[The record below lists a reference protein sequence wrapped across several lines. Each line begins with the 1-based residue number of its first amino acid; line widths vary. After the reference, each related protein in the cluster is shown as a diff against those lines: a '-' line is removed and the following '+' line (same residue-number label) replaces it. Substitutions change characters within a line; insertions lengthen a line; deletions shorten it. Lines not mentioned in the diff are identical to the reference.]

1 MKGTQSVSGAEH
13 LIPAQYTV
21 IELLGQGASGAVY
34 LVADEH
40 ANQKRFAL
48 KKVMGAVR
56 EEHRGF
62 PYEHAALQR
71 LSHPALPRIYRVL
84 QSDDHERFYILMDY
98 AEGSSLEVVRQVM
111 PGKRFSLHAALTLL
125 TPVMEA
131 VSYLHRQH
139 PHLIHGDIKPSNI
152 IVPIAGASTPAKLV
166 DFGGTTNV
174 SSDAGQ
180 RTLNFRAPEQFG
192 KSASRRTDVYAL
204 GAIYYTLLT
213 GTVPP
218 AACDRLARLNAGEP
232 DPLVPMDQF
241 TPSDQILAGA
251 IHRALSIRRNDRFD
265 SVEQFRAA
273 LWQVIH
279 ADPLPPV
286 THLPEPEVVVPA
298 EKPHA
303 VSDDSLPEVETPAP
317 DDDATIQLAPS
328 KPRLVPAPP
337 EAEIPAPDDD
347 ATMQAAPSGPL
358 LAPAPPGEG
367 KPPGQP
373 SSQGGSAVLRR
384 KKRRVKTHGKHK
396 RRALLLAGLVF
407 LLVCA
412 TGAGIANQAYA
423 AQYQKEVALAQ
434 AGIQHLQTAV
444 SLIQGWSKN
453 PFAAASVTPA
463 RREFAAASA
472 TFAQLDTDLHA
483 LPGVGTS
490 IPGIGTRLSA
500 ALHVVP
506 VAMSIAQAGVIGC
519 DALNVLIS
527 GFREPLSTGNGL
539 TLEDLTAIGEDL
551 HQVEA
556 DFKQASA
563 QVNALQPGDLQL
575 DPRVG
580 KAVAAFH
587 HYLPSLQALLHEAD
601 QLLPVLPALLGIG
614 TPAYYLVE
622 ILDSTQLRPG
632 GGFIKDYGFATLSGG
647 RLSAAHVSDTN
658 LLDTRF
664 TATGQ
669 TLTLPPAYSWFTL
682 APGSWSLRDSNLDAD
697 FPTAAVYAEQNF
709 NRESPRVALQGVMAV
724 TTTFM
729 EHMLAITGPI
739 AIPELHETVTA
750 TNLVD
755 RIHYYEL
762 GPGGQRASV
771 LLSPGGPSTPSRYFI
786 ERLAQGF
793 LARMHQLSSSALP
806 KVLQSLGSALRTKD
820 LQIYFN
826 APAAEDLLTQAQL
839 AAAIR
844 ASTGDNLLVVDAN
857 LAADNANQF
866 ITSALDDRVTIDGS
880 GNATHQTTMRYAWVT
895 NNGAAY
901 GPPLYRDYVRVYVP
915 QGSSLQAQQ
924 GWQPQGTSRAF
935 SHEVWAGFF
944 TLSYGQTVT
953 VTLTWKEKGIAKEDA
968 AGWHYRY
975 LVQRQAGATWTLG
988 VQVTLPACAVR
999 THTSGGH
1006 LAQNGRSVTLAQSL
1020 TEDTNLEIDYRC

>member
-98 AEGSSLEVVRQVM
+98 VEGSSLEVVRQVM

-139 PHLIHGDIKPSNI
+139 PPLIHGDIRPSNI
-152 IVPIAGASTPAKLV
+152 IVPIAGAPIPAKLV
-166 DFGGTTNV
+166 DFGGTSNV

-192 KSASRRTDVYAL
+192 RSASRRTDVYAL
-204 GAIYYTLLT
+204 GAIFYTLLT

-218 AACDRLARLNAGEP
+218 AASERLARLNAGEP

-358 LAPAPPGEG
+358 LAPAPPGKG

-384 KKRRVKTHGKHK
+384 KKRRVKTHGRHK

-444 SLIQGWSKN
+444 SLLQAWSKN
-453 PFAAASVTPA
+453 PFAATSVTPA

-472 TFAQLDTDLHA
+472 AFAQLDTDLRSF
-483 LPGVGTS
+483 PGVGTS

-519 DALNVLIS
+519 DALNVIIS

-539 TLEDLTAIGEDL
+539 TLDNLAAIVDDL

-587 HYLPSLQALLHEAD
+587 QYLPSLQALLQKAD
-601 QLLPVLPALLGIG
+601 QLLPALRALLGIG

-632 GGFIKDYGFATLSGG
+632 GGFIKDYGYATLIGG
-647 RLSAAHVSDTN
+647 RLSAAHISDTN
-658 LLDTRF
+658 LLDTGF
-664 TATGQ
+664 TASGQ
-669 TLTLPPAYSWFTL
+669 TLALPPAYSWFTL

-697 FPTAAVYAEQNF
+697 FPTAAAFAEQNF
-709 NRESPRVALQGVMAV
+709 SREGSRVVLQGVMAV

-729 EHMLAITGPI
+729 AHMLDITGPI
-739 AIPELHETVTA
+739 AIPELHEKVTG
-750 TNLVD
+750 TNLLD

-762 GPGGQRASV
+762 GPGERQGGSV
-771 LLSPGGPSTPSRYFI
+771 LLSPGGNASRYFT
-786 ERLAQGF
+786 EQLAQGF
-793 LARMHQLSSSALP
+793 LARMHQLRSSVLP

-826 APAAEDLLTQAQL
+826 DRAAEDLLRQAQL
-839 AAAIR
+839 AASIR
-844 ASTGDNLLVVDAN
+844 TSTGDNLLVVDAN

-866 ITSALDDRVTIDGS
+866 ITSALDDRVTIDVS
-880 GNATHQTTMRYAWVT
+880 GNATHHTTMRYAWVT

-915 QGSSLQAQQ
+915 PGSSLQAEQ
-924 GWQPQGTSRAF
+924 GWQSHGTSQAF
-935 SHEVWAGFF
+935 GREVWAGFF
-944 TLSYGQTVT
+944 TLSYGQTAT
-953 VTLTWKEKGIAKEDA
+953 VTLTWTEKGIAKEDA

-999 THTSGGH
+999 ARTSGGH
-1006 LAQNGRSVTLAQSL
+1006 LAQNGQSVTLAQSL
-1020 TEDTNLEIDYRC
+1020 TEDTHLAIDYRC